1 MTADEP
7 RRLSFSRLLPP
18 AGLPRRLCVRSA
30 LYAVGSGV
38 FLSGNAVF
46 FTQIVGLSAAQVG
59 VGISIA
65 GVVAFLVSVPVGS
78 LVDRIGPLR
87 TWLSAA
93 LAEGCVYLV
102 YPWARGFTAFLA
114 IVPALALI
122 ESAGNSA
129 RGAYTLDALERAA
142 RVKVLAFVRSAL
154 NIGFTVGAL
163 LGGLALATG
172 SRQAIMAVPAAAGV
186 LMVFNGLLIS
196 RLPAPARHEQT
207 GPRPSRL
214 AALRDRPFLAMS
226 VFNGLVGSHG
236 VLLTVVFPLWLVE
249 RTNAPHALLA
259 WLFALNTVLAVVLQ
273 VWAARGAETVPG
285 AVRACRIAAV
295 FIAMGC
301 VAVMFT
307 VGTPR
312 LVTIVL
318 LVVAYTGITF
328 GELFQSGGSWGL
340 VSELSPAGQR
350 AQYQGAFRLGNQLQS
365 MLGPAAFTALAVT
378 WNPVG
383 WLLIALVI
391 VLAALALGP
400 AAVASGRV
408 RSAEVSRAGRAGR
421 GVASGS

>member
-1 MTADEP
+1 MTADNP
-7 RRLSFSRLLPP
+7 PGRFSRLLPP
-18 AGLPRRLCVRSA
+18 AGLARRLCLQSA

-65 GVVAFLVSVPVGS
+65 GVVAFIASVPVGS
-78 LVDRIGPLR
+78 LADRLGPLR
-87 TWLSAA
+87 TWLLAA
-93 LAEGCVYLV
+93 LAEGCVYLA
-102 YPWARGFTAFLA
+102 YPWARGLAAFLA
-114 IVPALALI
+114 IVVVLALV
-122 ESAGNSA
+122 ESAGNSG
-129 RGAYTLDALERAA
+129 RGAYTLDVLERGT
-142 RVKVLAFVRSAL
+142 RVKVLAYVRSAL

-172 SRQAIMAVPAAAGV
+172 SRRAIMAVPLAAGV
-186 LMVFNGLLIS
+186 MMLINGLLIS
-196 RLPAPARHEQT
+196 RLPEPEQHEQT

-249 RTNAPHALLA
+249 RTNAPHVLLA
-259 WLFALNTVLAVVLQ
+259 WLFALNTVLAVALQ
-273 VWAARGAETVPG
+273 VWAARGAETVAG

-295 FIAMGC
+295 FMAIGC

-307 VGTPR
+307 AGTTR
-312 LVTIVL
+312 LVTILL

-365 MLGPAAFTALAVT
+365 MLGPAAFTALAVA
-378 WNPVG
+378 WNPIG
-383 WLLIALVI
+383 WLLIAVLI
-391 VLAALALGP
+391 VVAALALGP
-400 AAVASGRV
+400 AAMATARA
-408 RSAEVSRAGRAGR
+408 RSTEVSGAGR
-421 GVASGS
+421 GGRGVRSGS